1 MLWVLQHD
9 MIGTHKHICFSE
21 QIDPGWS
28 MPIQQPI
35 DPRSKIHAK
44 RSILPKRRIFILPV
58 MAKNK
63 QISRVFVFAIFNDL
77 LIDAS
82 KTKAHN
88 RTQKDRYVLPQDIL
102 TMQKRRWE
110 GNSSSYDSVE
120 TIFCSVEFSAMFSNI
135 GPVSFQGNVTRR
147 DLPCA
152 SVNELLAELRQVYK
166 ECLAEVGNSGWT
178 T

>member
-1 MLWVLQHD
+1 MLINGPFCQKD
-9 MIGTHKHICFSE
+9 N
-21 QIDPGWS
+21 
-28 MPIQQPI
+28 
-35 DPRSKIHAK
+35 IHLA
-44 RSILPKRRIFILPV
+44 RNGYV
-58 MAKNK
+58 T
-63 QISRVFVFAIFNDL
+63 QISRVFCLQFAMICL
-77 LIDAS
+77 LRCKQNEGA
-82 KTKAHN
+82 
-88 RTQKDRYVLPQDIL
+88 QQDIL

-120 TIFCSVEFSAMFSNI
+120 SIFCFVEFSAMFSNI